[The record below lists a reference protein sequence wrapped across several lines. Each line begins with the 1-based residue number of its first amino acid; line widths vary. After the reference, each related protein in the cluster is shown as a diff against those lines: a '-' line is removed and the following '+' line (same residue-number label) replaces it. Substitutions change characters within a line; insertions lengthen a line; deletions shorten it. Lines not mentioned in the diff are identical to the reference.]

1 MSVGENT
8 SVVKLEIA
16 DLDFQ
21 TMPAG
26 ATSVKNPGLLG
37 VAVFLIIIAVIY

>member
-1 MSVGENT
+1 MKVESVGT
-8 SVVKLEIA
+8 SQQLKID

-26 ATSVKNPGLLG
+26 ATSVVHPGLLG
-37 VAVFLIIIAVIY
+37 VAVFLIIFG

>member
-1 MSVGENT
+1 MTEESVDT
-8 SVVKLEIA
+8 ATQLEIE

-26 ATSVKNPGLLG
+26 ATSVVHPGLLG
-37 VAVFLIIIAVIY
+37 VVVFTLIF

>member
-1 MSVGENT
+1 MKAQPIDT
-8 SVVKLEIA
+8 SKQLKIE

-26 ATSVKNPGLLG
+26 ATSVVHPGLLG
-37 VAVFLIIIAVIY
+37 VAVFLLIFG